1 MKEFIRFVLQIIIG
15 CTLCIGILHLYGQGK
30 DLVVPPKPGP
40 VQVPRVIPP
49 APRIVSPVF
58 KAKQTGLF
66 EEFMQYIST
75 PCTPIL
81 PAFKLA
87 HNPEAVRPWVAKVI
101 QEQHFGRFNLGQVCD
116 VFDHLLLRWKPL
128 DDPTHNELVTAAAA
142 LWEMPAGDCDDFS
155 VALSAAL
162 TSIGGVTR
170 ISFVY
175 NAENQGHAYPEI
187 CLGRIDRTKAF
198 DIRLP
203 FEAQT
208 CRLGDADRGNVLGID
223 ESDHAFEAE
232 GAEGMSDDAARRFAG
247 KPATPKGGVQ
257 QIGDLDLKC
266 AVDLPG
272 QQAAATDKQI
282 ACPVDRRP
290 EAEFGVF
297 GMPAQEPLQL
307 IFRLVRRQHALG
319 KIAPHHGIAVERR

>member
-187 CLGRIDRTKAF
+187 CLGRIDRTKAEIYLRSRYELSDEAPIHMREDSDGLIYLNLDYTASHPGGQYF
-198 DIRLP
+198 D
-203 FEAQT
+203 AQ
-208 CRLGDADRGNVLGID
+208 RGVVYWPADD
-223 ESDHAFEAE
+223 YCQTF
-232 GAEGMSDDAARRFAG
+232 
-247 KPATPKGGVQ
+247 
-257 QIGDLDLKC
+257 
-266 AVDLPG
+266 
-272 QQAAATDKQI
+272 
-282 ACPVDRRP
+282 
-290 EAEFGVF
+290 
-297 GMPAQEPLQL
+297 
-307 IFRLVRRQHALG
+307 
-319 KIAPHHGIAVERR
+319 